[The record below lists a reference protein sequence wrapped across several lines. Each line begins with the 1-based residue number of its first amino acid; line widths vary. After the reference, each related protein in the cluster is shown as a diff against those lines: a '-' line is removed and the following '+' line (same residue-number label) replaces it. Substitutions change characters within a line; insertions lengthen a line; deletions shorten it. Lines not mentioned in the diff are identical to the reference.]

1 MEASS
6 GADVRPNEELIGAA
20 AGSLRWI
27 AYTRVAIEL
36 VLLAAMVVLARLI
49 PPAAFGV
56 FALVVIVHELAV
68 TLPMEGVGSA
78 LVQRRS
84 ITRAHLEGGLFLAL
98 VVGTVMTALTLV
110 AAKLVVEPVFGG
122 EAAALVAVTSPY
134 FLLGAV
140 YALPLTVLRRRLDF
154 RRLSIV
160 ELCLNGSRVACTLAL
175 AIAGLDAPALVFG
188 SLAGIVVALAVA
200 LRFAPVPGP
209 RLRSRA
215 MREILPY
222 GGPASLATFAWAGF
236 RNGDYAI
243 IGATLGTAQ
252 AGLYWRAYQ
261 LAVEYQRK
269 VSVAMTQIA
278 FPVLARSEGGEALLA
293 LRRRMVHLLTVAL
306 FPLLCLLALLAP
318 TLVPWVFGPAWEDA
332 VLPTQ
337 VLTMGGLAMLTIDVC
352 GSALM
357 ALGRARA
364 LLGYGVAHF
373 AAYAAAVVV
382 AAPYG
387 LVAVALAAALVH
399 LAFLWVAYAL
409 LLRGLDAPPL
419 RTLAGDVLPA
429 GASCAGLF
437 ALALPTELAV
447 RAAGLAPPVH
457 VALVALAA
465 GAGYLAVLRPCFP
478 AAAHDLFAALG
489 RVLPL
494 GALRGALSRPLS
506 ALRALAARRP
516 ASVRKT

>member
-1 MEASS
+1 MEAAA
-6 GADVRPNEELIGAA
+6 GADVRPNEELIGTA

-36 VLLAAMVVLARLI
+36 VLLVAMVVLARLI

-84 ITRAHLEGGLFLAL
+84 ITRAHLEGGLLMSLAA
-98 VVGTVMTALTLV
+98 GTVMTALTLV
-110 AAKLVVEPVFGG
+110 AAALVVEPVFGG
-122 EAAALVAVTSPY
+122 EAATLVAVTSPY

-160 ELCLNGSRVACTLAL
+160 ELSLNGSRVAFTLIL
-175 AIAGLDAPALVFG
+175 ATIGLDAPALVFG
-188 SLAGIVVALAVA
+188 SLGGIVVALVVA

-209 RLRSRA
+209 RLRPRA

-278 FPVLARSEGGEALLA
+278 FPVLARTEGGEALLE
-293 LRRRMVHLLTVAL
+293 LRRRMVHLLTVTL
-306 FPLLCLLALLAP
+306 FPLLACLALLAP
-318 TLVPWVFGPAWEDA
+318 TLVPWVFGPAWEGA
-332 VLPTQ
+332 VVPTQ
-337 VLTMGGLAMLTIDVC
+337 LLTLGGLAMLTIDVC

-373 AAYAAAVVV
+373 AAYAAVVV
-382 AAPYG
+382 GVAPYG
-387 LVAVALAAALVH
+387 LVAVAGAAALVH
-399 LAFLWVAYAL
+399 IVFLWVAYAM
-409 LLRGLDAPPL
+409 LLRGLGVPAL
-419 RTLAGDVLPA
+419 RTLAGDLLPA
-429 GASCAGLF
+429 GASCAGL
-437 ALALPTELAV
+437 LALGLPAELAAAAAGAPPPLHIAFV
-447 RAAGLAPPVH
+447 TLAAGL
-457 VALVALAA
+457 
-465 GAGYLAVLRPCFP
+465 GYLAVLRPCFP
-478 AAAHDLFAALG
+478 AAARDLFAALA

-494 GALRGALSRPLS
+494 GALRSALARRLS
-506 ALRALAARRP
+506 SLRALAARRP